1 VTSAKYVPV
10 TKDMSGDELDAEDA
24 WHTLRR
30 HGFFH
35 LVADA
40 WLRFRLGDGF
50 TNARAL
56 ALGIA
61 LSVVPLLIALT
72 GLAADLDADKTARVI
87 ARTVSELTPGSRS
100 SDVLTSALSPGNT
113 AERAGEFALA
123 FGLAFALVQMTLAMA
138 QVERGANRIYGI
150 ERDRPGV
157 EKYLRAAVFTAVLA
171 LPVGL
176 GFLLLVAGGPFGE
189 AMQSEYG
196 WSDATET
203 AWDILRWPV
212 GLVVTTLSIAVIL
225 DHAPRRHQPQLS
237 WLALGSAVA
246 VTLTRAASGLL
257 AVYVKFS
264 DSFGSVYGPLAG
276 IIALLVWCQL
286 TSLALFFGTAMAAQL
301 EALRAGVPDPDAGDP
316 GPATESREPAG
327 GVRSPS

>member
-1 VTSAKYVPV
+1 VTSAKLVPV

-24 WHTLRR
+24 WHTVRR
-30 HGFFH
+30 HGFLR
-35 LVADA
+35 LVDDA

-56 ALGIA
+56 ALGMA
-61 LSVVPLLIALT
+61 LSVVPFMIALT

-87 ARTVSELTPGSRS
+87 ARTASELTPGSRS
-100 SDVLTSALSPGNT
+100 SDVLASALSPGST
-113 AERAGEFALA
+113 SEGAGEFALA
-123 FGLAFALVQMTLAMA
+123 FGLVFALVSMTMAMA
-138 QVERGANRIYGI
+138 QIERGANRLYGI
-150 ERDRPGV
+150 PRDRPGV
-157 EKYLRAAVFTAVLA
+157 EKYLRATVFTAVLA

-176 GFLLLVAGGPFGE
+176 GFLLLVAGGPFGD
-189 AMQSEYG
+189 AMQAEYG
-196 WSDATET
+196 WSETAET

-212 GLVVTTLSIAVIL
+212 GLVVTTLAIAVIL

-246 VTLTRAASGLL
+246 VTLTMAASGLL
-257 AVYVKFS
+257 SLYVKFS

-276 IIALLVWCQL
+276 IIALLLWCQL